1 MSSIEFADG
10 KPLTEDEI
18 RQAASAE
25 LSTSLA
31 WSEDE
36 LEQNW
41 EYAYRYYKGEYPPK
55 VEAHTST
62 AISTDVSD
70 TIEWMLPAVLKPLI
84 ESPDVVR
91 FDPVNPE
98 DQAQADLE
106 SDYVHHTL
114 MKKCN
119 GFLKL
124 YIHIKDALLL
134 KNAVFATYWDKGVRH
149 QKEEYKNLT
158 EIDLADLLSPADG
171 SETKVMSQEV
181 REEPLLDPMTGLP
194 APPDPETGI
203 PPTQSFYN
211 VTVRRFWKQGRPVV
225 ENCKPEAFR
234 VSLSHDSLDLED
246 VRWCAYL
253 MRKTR
258 AQLLADGYT
267 ADQIDEIPP
276 ADASRY
282 DNSVR
287 DAREDVERDGI
298 EGGNQTGD
306 PSQDEFDIARVYV
319 MLDADG
325 DGYEE
330 RYLVILGGSQG
341 EVLLDYYE
349 VPENP
354 FSASTPFIAAH
365 KFYGYSLF
373 DKVRRLA
380 DHKTKVLRMLED
392 NLDLASNPRK
402 KVLRGMANLDDL
414 MLNQVG
420 GLWRMDDMNAVQE
433 IQPVPIAQQAQ
444 QLLDYYD
451 KMRSERTGIDPNA
464 QSIAKIMPEESMNHA
479 MERVISMKEELVG
492 LVIRVFAETGV
503 KSMMLKLRNLLLRYN
518 PTEELVQLRNKWTT
532 INPGNWI
539 ERTNTTVKVGLGT
552 GDRIKKING
561 LNTVFQMQQ
570 QAVQGGLQGILVS
583 PERMNYTAAEL
594 VRVMGLGD
602 PDDFWLDPSILAD
615 QRNANTPRGQEMVRA
630 MQLQQQQAQ
639 QAAAEKQA
647 QAQAQAEQQQQI
659 AQLTLKVEE
668 MRQQAKIAEAQIKAQ
683 SNDQDRVAD
692 LLQGE
697 QDRMA
702 EMQRFMEEQR
712 LAWAQLRATE
722 TAGEDK
728 LALEVARTQIDLNK
742 PEKGEGRDEM
752 EDSE

>member
-1 MSSIEFADG
+1 MG
-10 KPLTEDEI
+10 T
-18 RQAASAE
+18 
-25 LSTSLA
+25 
-31 WSEDE
+31 
-36 LEQNW
+36 
-41 EYAYRYYKGEYPPK
+41 
-55 VEAHTST
+55 
-62 AISTDVSD
+62 
-70 TIEWMLPAVLKPLI
+70 
-84 ESPDVVR
+84 
-91 FDPVNPE
+91 
-98 DQAQADLE
+98 
-106 SDYVHHTL
+106 
-114 MKKCN
+114 
-119 GFLKL
+119 
-124 YIHIKDALLL
+124 
-134 KNAVFATYWDKGVRH
+134 
-149 QKEEYKNLT
+149 
-158 EIDLADLLSPADG
+158 
-171 SETKVMSQEV
+171 
-181 REEPLLDPMTGLP
+181 
-194 APPDPETGI
+194 
-203 PPTQSFYN
+203 
-211 VTVRRFWKQGRPVV
+211 
-225 ENCKPEAFR
+225 
-234 VSLSHDSLDLED
+234 
-246 VRWCAYL
+246 
-253 MRKTR
+253 
-258 AQLLADGYT
+258 T

-287 DAREDVERDGI
+287 DAREDVEEDGI

-392 NLDLASNPRK
+392 NLDLANNPRK

-420 GLWRMDDMNAVQE
+420 GLWRVDDMNAVQE

-464 QSIAKIMPEESMNHA
+464 QSISKIMPEESMNHA

-503 KSMMLKLRNLLLRYN
+503 KSMMLKLRNLLMRYN

-539 ERTNTTVKVGLGT
+539 ERTNTTIKVGLGT

-615 QRNANTPRGQEMVRA
+615 QRNANTPRGQEMIRA

-683 SNDQDRVAD
+683 SNDQDRMAN
-692 LLQGE
+692 LLKGE
-697 QDRMA
+697 QDRAA

-728 LALEVARTQIDLNK
+728 LALEVARTQIELNK
-742 PEKGEGRDEM
+742 PEKDEERDEM